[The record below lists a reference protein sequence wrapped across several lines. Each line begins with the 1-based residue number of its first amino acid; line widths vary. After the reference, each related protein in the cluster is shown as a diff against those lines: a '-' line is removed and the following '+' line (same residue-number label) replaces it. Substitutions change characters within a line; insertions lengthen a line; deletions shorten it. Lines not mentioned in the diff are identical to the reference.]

1 MRNGRAGVLAPRAGP
16 ERRLNSGSSAAS
28 QPPHAISAGCRSANA
43 SIARSSAGARGSLT
57 IFAAASSCEA
67 APMRSKSTRSRPK
80 DATVGVPAP
89 AVFNKAGLTV
99 LRLTGNIQAVIPM
112 TTPAT
117 AKPTAAGRMRLRG
130 VTLMLI
136 EVYICGQ
143 PGRKSR
149 LRFIPNHGS
158 AISSL

>member
-1 MRNGRAGVLAPRAGP
+1 VLAPRAGP
-16 ERRLNSGSSAAS
+16 ERRLNSGSSGAS
-28 QPPHAISAGCRSANA
+28 QPPHAINAGCRTANA
-43 SIARSSAGARGSLT
+43 SIARSGAGARGSLT
-57 IFAAASSCEA
+57 VFAAASSCDA
-67 APMRSKSTRSRPK
+67 GPMRSISTSSRPK
-80 DATVGVPAP
+80 DATLGVPAP
-89 AVFNKAGLTV
+89 AVFNKAGLTD
-99 LRLTGNIQAVIPM
+99 LRLTGNIRAVIPT

-149 LRFIPNHGS
+149 LGLTPNHGS

>member
-1 MRNGRAGVLAPRAGP
+1 MRNVRAGVLAPRAGP

-80 DATVGVPAP
+80 AATVGVPAP
-89 AVFNKAGLTV
+89 ALFNKAGLTD

-149 LRFIPNHGS
+149 FGFTPNHGS